1 MGSTA
6 GWLGLPEDERKQH
19 RKHAK
24 PVNFGRLYGQGPT
37 VSSPRRGV
45 RPHPRPGHGEGV
57 DRALRRPIPT
67 SRAGAGPLR
76 GLRAQRPHPDGREGG
91 HVHEIHWNADGYRYT
106 QCLNLPI
113 QGACAD
119 AFMLALATVD
129 ATLFEAGIEGGPV
142 AAPHDEIV
150 LEVPEADAARAADLL
165 REAMTA
171 AFAATFPGAPLRDLV
186 AVKIGRSWAETK

>member
-1 MGSTA
+1 M
-6 GWLGLPEDERKQH
+6 
-19 RKHAK
+19 
-24 PVNFGRLYGQGPT
+24 
-37 VSSPRRGV
+37 
-45 RPHPRPGHGEGV
+45 
-57 DRALRRPIPT
+57 
-67 SRAGAGPLR
+67 
-76 GLRAQRPHPDGREGG
+76 
-91 HVHEIHWNADGYRYT
+91 HEIHWNSEAQYRHT

-119 AFMLALATVD
+119 AFMLALATID

-150 LEVPEADAARAADLL
+150 LEVPEADAERAADLL

-171 AFAATFPGAPLRDLV
+171 AFATTFPGAPRRDLV